1 MMISTWNVY
10 FIGGKTMKTISVYDI
25 EAEAIEKISEDN
37 DIPECEI
44 IEMLMEYAEQ
54 MKQDNGLK

>member
-1 MMISTWNVY
+1 
-10 FIGGKTMKTISVYDI
+10 MKTISVYDI
-25 EAEAIEKISEDN
+25 EADAIEKISEDN
-37 DIPECEI
+37 DITECEI

>member
-1 MMISTWNVY
+1 
-10 FIGGKTMKTISVYDI
+10 MKTISVYDI
-25 EAEAIEKISEDN
+25 EADAIEKISEDN

-44 IEMLMEYAEQ
+44 IEMLMEYVEQ